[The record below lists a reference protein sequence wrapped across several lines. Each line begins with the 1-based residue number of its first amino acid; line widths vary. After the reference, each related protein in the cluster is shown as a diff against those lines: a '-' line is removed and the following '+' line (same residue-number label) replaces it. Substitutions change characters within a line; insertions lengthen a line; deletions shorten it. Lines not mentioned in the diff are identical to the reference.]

1 MGNHLTRLIMVTF
14 EGMLAGC
21 LTNGVLKEQKK
32 KHLINAILIQ
42 FGEKSFVDNVPNIAE
57 IQSKLINLLH

>member
-1 MGNHLTRLIMVTF
+1 MVTF

-42 FGEKSFVDNVPNIAE
+42 FGEKSFVDNVPNTAE